1 MQQIATILLIKE
13 LKKRIINWHSDG
25 ESYRYDSDLED
36 IWLQGG
42 DHCLP
47 SLLHRIEEADKAFTA
62 ALQDR
67 AVMTTQEIIDGLR

>member
-1 MQQIATILLIKE
+1 MNNIATILLIKE
-13 LKKRIINWHSDG
+13 LKRRINHWYSDG
-25 ESYRYDSDLED
+25 ECYRYDSDLED

-42 DHCLP
+42 EHCLP
-47 SLLHRIEEADKAFTA
+47 SLLHRIEEADKAFNA